1 MRKLSRIDSVID
13 KAVMLVSFPKEAY
26 VEVRKS
32 LGKYSAEKIVSSFK
46 LPIFPKSVMD
56 GYAIVAED
64 TLPSSPSSPVRL
76 KIVDGIIRPGERHNI
91 SIRSGEAAIIE
102 TGGFLPEGAD
112 AVIPIEDTVR
122 EGGEILV
129 FRRVSR
135 WENVSIPGEEY
146 DKDIVIVDKGWR
158 IEPIHLAAFVLEG
171 LDKVR
176 VYRTDVSILN
186 VGDELLKKG
195 SVKPFT
201 QELVYGWFTKLG
213 FSVKQVEFERDDPEA
228 IKRWLEQSDS
238 YITVVMGGTSM
249 GKHDYTVK
257 AIKEISPD
265 YFNHGFALQPGK
277 TACLAVKDGRIY
289 MAISGLPVAALS
301 SLELILRPLLEKK
314 GFRLPGYTVVKA
326 RLTRRLT
333 VKMGMAGFARVRVFR
348 ENEEFFAEP
357 LMVGGSGA
365 LGSLLK
371 GNGFVVVPEDV
382 EGYDI
387 GDVVDVYLYGNV
399 V

>member
-1 MRKLSRIDSVID
+1 MRKLSRIDSVLD
-13 KAVMLVSFPKEAY
+13 KAVVLVSFPKEVY

-46 LPIFPKSVMD
+46 LPLFPKSVMD

-76 KIVDGIIRPGERHNI
+76 RIVEGIIRPGERQNI
-91 SIRSGEAAIIE
+91 SIGRGEAVRIE

-112 AVIPIEDTVR
+112 AVIPIEDTVQ
-122 EGGEILV
+122 EGEEILI

-135 WENVSIPGEEY
+135 WENVSMPGEEY

-186 VGDELLKKG
+186 VGDELLKRG
-195 SVKPFT
+195 PVKPFT
-201 QELVYGWFTKLG
+201 QELVYGWFTNLG
-213 FSVKQVEFERDDPEA
+213 FSVKQVEFERDDTEA

-257 AIKEISPD
+257 AIKETSPD

-301 SLELILRPLLEKK
+301 SLELVLRPLLEKK

-333 VKMGMAGFARVRVFR
+333 VKMGMVGFARVRVFR
-348 ENEEFFAEP
+348 ENGEFFAEP
-357 LMVGGSGA
+357 LMVGGSGS

-371 GNGFVVVPEDV
+371 GNGFVVVPENV

-387 GDVVDVYLYGNV
+387 GDVVDVYLYGLV
-399 V
+399 M